1 MNKNTNHINIP
12 QISIVVPVYNTKD
25 YVVRCLDSIY
35 NQTFTDYEVLI
46 VNDGSTDNSAELC
59 SQYILD
65 KPQFRL
71 INKTNGGLTSAR
83 YCGWKEAVGKYIV
96 FIDSDDF
103 IESDYCKSLYD
114 ACEST
119 QSGLAICSHQVVS
132 DNQIIS
138 ISQLP
143 VSGQLIT
150 NIEED
155 YIKLLLSYHPKTKHR
170 IPAFLWSRMMLREY
184 ITDDCFVDENKVFTE
199 DLIFDLQYVRQVKQ
213 IAVVNRPLYN
223 YYLSGGSLTR
233 KYRPNLWQMY
243 KNLYVECLN
252 YCVNN
257 KILNVSSQ
265 LSTLLIGGVLHCVQ
279 QAAKHFKYKEFKKD
293 YKLIQ
298 RDKEFRKILCS
309 YSLSSEEFKCLI
321 INDKIVLLMV
331 KYFPSW
337 IVYQFYKWRQTR

>member
-1 MNKNTNHINIP
+1 MDKNTNHINIP

-71 INKTNGGLTSAR
+71 INKANGGLTSAR

-119 QSGLAICSHQVVS
+119 QSGLAICSYQVVS
-132 DNQIIS
+132 NNQIIS

-143 VSGQLIT
+143 VNGQLIT

-155 YIKLLLSYHPKTKHR
+155 YTKLLLSYHPKTKHR
-170 IPAFLWSRMMLREY
+170 IPAFLWLRMMLREI
-184 ITDDCFVDENKVFTE
+184 ITEDCFVDENKVFAE
-199 DLIFDLQYVRQVKQ
+199 DLIFDLHYVRQVKQ

-223 YYLSGGSLTR
+223 YYLIDGSLTR

-243 KNLYVECLN
+243 KNLYTECLN

-257 KILNVSSQ
+257 KILNVSCQ

-279 QAAKHFKYKEFKKD
+279 QAARQLDYDEFKGD
-293 YKLIQ
+293 FRLIRQ
-298 RDKEFRKILCS
+298 DEALKNVMRTHVLF
-309 YSLSSEEFKCLI
+309 SSKYRNLI
-321 INDKIVLLMV
+321 INHKFVILLIAF
-331 KYFPSW
+331 FPSR
-337 IVYQFYKWRQTR
+337 IVYEFYKWRQTR